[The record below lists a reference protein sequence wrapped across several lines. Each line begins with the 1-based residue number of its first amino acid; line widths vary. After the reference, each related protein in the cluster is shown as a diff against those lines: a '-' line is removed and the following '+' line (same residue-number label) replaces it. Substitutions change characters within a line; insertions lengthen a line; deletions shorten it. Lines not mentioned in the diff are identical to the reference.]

1 MRSRL
6 RVRDTHAHTRTL
18 APTPGIT
25 REWRSEKRCADPAER
40 HCDVLVLPA
49 RGLGES
55 ELGTPCAGSWGV
67 ADLLRRLRETPP
79 PPREDPRVP
88 SAKGLAGASEGPGAG
103 PGSTIHNR
111 THTGFRPGG
120 VGDGGDVGS
129 FARPHNRQHG
139 ASGRQGRRQGCG
151 GDRPDL
157 SSHKAGTFTLRDTV
171 GGAQGALGTPQVL
184 LQPGQK
190 SA

>member
-1 MRSRL
+1 MILLRERDTGRGAGGPHTVRSQL

-55 ELGTPCAGSWGV
+55 ELGAPCAGSWGV
-67 ADLLRRLRETPP
+67 ADLLRRLRGTPP

-120 VGDGGDVGS
+120 
-129 FARPHNRQHG
+129 
-139 ASGRQGRRQGCG
+139 SGT
-151 GDRPDL
+151 
-157 SSHKAGTFTLRDTV
+157 AGTSGPSQGPTTGSTAPPAGK
-171 GGAQGALGTPQVL
+171 GGIRVVAGTGPTYPATR
-184 LQPGQK
+184 PGHLP
-190 SA
+190 